1 MKKMT
6 IQEIEQQ
13 LFVYAGKEKDTLIQT
28 LRMDERKGVQKILD
42 RWERLQEKQQ
52 FLHEKFV
59 EMTSFEE
66 NLRQQGFRFIAGI
79 DEAGRGPLAGP
90 VVAAAVILPEDFYLP
105 GIDDSKK
112 LTEHKREEYFDR
124 IKMDAIAVGVGI
136 IDAPEIDRINILEA
150 AKKAMLAAVIQL
162 DPNPDYL
169 LIDAVKLGTPY
180 PSESLIKGDAR
191 SITIA
196 AASIIAKVTRDR
208 LMKEISHKHPEY
220 GFSSNMGYGT
230 AEHLDALKQHGVTP
244 FHRKTFAP
252 VKEYV

>member
-1 MKKMT
+1 MKKLT

-13 LFVYAGKEKDTLIQT
+13 LLVTGEDIKELVQT
-28 LRMDERKGVQKILD
+28 LRQDERKGVQRILD
-42 RWERLQEKQQ
+42 KWERLQEKEQVLHKK
-52 FLHEKFV
+52 FL

-66 NLRQQGFRFIAGI
+66 DLRHQGFQFIAGI

-90 VVAAAVILPEDFYLP
+90 VVAAAVILPKDFYLP

-112 LTEHKREEYFDR
+112 LTEQKREDYYER
-124 IKMDAIAVGVGI
+124 IKMEAISVGVGI
-136 IDAPEIDRINILEA
+136 IDAAEIDRINILEA
-150 AKKAMLAAVIQL
+150 AKKAMLEAVTQL
-162 DPNPDYL
+162 APKPDYL
-169 LIDAVKLGTPY
+169 LVDAVKLETPY

-208 LMKEISHKHPEY
+208 MMKEISRKYPDY

-230 AEHLDALKQHGVTP
+230 AAHLEAIKRYGVTP
-244 FHRKTFAP
+244 YHRKSFAP
-252 VKEYV
+252 VKDYI

>member
-13 LFVYAGKEKDTLIQT
+13 LHGAGEDIKELVQT
-28 LRMDERKGVQKILD
+28 LRQDERKGVQRILD
-42 RWERLQEKQQ
+42 KWERLQEKEQLLHKK
-52 FLHEKFV
+52 FL

-66 NLRQQGFRFIAGI
+66 DLRQQGFQFIAGI

-90 VVAAAVILPEDFYLP
+90 VVAAAVVLPKDFYLL

-112 LTEHKREEYFDR
+112 LTEQKREDYFER
-124 IKMDAIAVGVGI
+124 IKTEAISVGVGI
-136 IDAPEIDRINILEA
+136 IDAAEIDRINILEA
-150 AKKAMLAAVIQL
+150 AKKAMLEAVTQL
-162 DPNPDYL
+162 APKPDYL
-169 LIDAVKLGTPY
+169 LIDAVKLETPY
-180 PSESLIKGDAR
+180 PAESLIKGDAR

-208 LMKEISHKHPEY
+208 MMKEINKKYPEY

-230 AEHLDALKQHGVTP
+230 AEHLEALKRYGITP
-244 FHRKTFAP
+244 YHRKTFAP
-252 VKEYV
+252 VKDYI